1 MCLLALCY
9 RVVEDAPVVAG
20 ANREEFYRRGGE
32 PPRLLDTSAAGHAA
46 RAAAGIDPA
55 AGGTWLGVNEHG
67 VLVAVTNRPKSRP
80 PERPRSRGLLARDL
94 LAFPTA
100 RAAAEHAVREL
111 DRDLYAG
118 CNFLCADPSSAT
130 VIHAGDW
137 LRVRPLPP
145 GLHVLTNGDVN
156 DPSDDRV
163 GHVLA
168 WLGSR
173 DCRTAVQVLDALRE
187 VCAHHPPDNPP
198 ICFRLADRGTVSSSL
213 IALRSSLV
221 QSAWWHAQGPPDRT
235 PYADCSHLLRDL
247 AYKPGAP
254 ATGLGG
260 QAPQR

>member
-9 RVVEDAPVVAG
+9 RVVEDAAIVVG

-32 PPRLLDTSAAGHAA
+32 PPRLIDSSAGGYSA

-111 DRDLYAG
+111 DRGAYAG
-118 CNFLCADPSSAT
+118 CNFLCGDAAT
-130 VIHAGDW
+130 ATMIHGGDW

-145 GLHVLTNGDVN
+145 GLHVLTNSDVN
-156 DPSDDRV
+156 DPTDARV
-163 GHVLA
+163 SHVLG

-173 DCRTAVQVLDALRE
+173 TCQAAVQCLDPLRE
-187 VCAHHPPDNPP
+187 VCAHHEPDNPP

-213 IALRSSLV
+213 IALRPSLA

-235 PYADCSHLLRDL
+235 PYTDCSHLLHE
-247 AYKPGAP
+247 
-254 ATGLGG
+254 LGG
-260 QAPQR
+260 QGPRARNVDSRQ